1 MKLKHDP
8 AEVER
13 VSELIAKRGVKFINL
28 QFSDIHGITKLVGI
42 PINMW
47 QSVLEHGQWFD
58 GSSIQGFSRIAESDM
73 FLVPDLTTFQ
83 VIPWDED
90 VVTARCICDVH
101 LPTGE
106 PFLGDPRNV
115 LKRIMLE
122 AKGEGYDY
130 TVAPEIEFFLFRPHE
145 DGRLLPLIPQDRA
158 GYFDASTDLAHT
170 VRRRMVEA
178 LQALDFE
185 IEALHHEVAI
195 GQHEINFHY
204 GDALAAADKAV
215 TMRLAVKAVAQKLGL
230 YATFMPKP
238 IAGENG
244 SGMHTNQSLWR
255 NGENVFVD
263 RNREYGLSELA
274 TQFIAGQ
281 LTHARAMSAVIAPL
295 VNSYKRLVPGYEAP
309 VYISW
314 AATNRSALIRVP
326 GISPGREKT
335 TRIELRCPDPSANP
349 YLAFAVMLGAGLDGI
364 KNKMTPPRAAEED
377 LFHVSD
383 SKRNR
388 LAAMPGSLGEAVRE
402 FRLSKLMKRVFGETL
417 HRSYVDAKTMEW
429 DEYRVSVSQ
438 WELDRYLH
446 IV

>member
-8 AEVER
+8 AAVEG
-13 VSELIAKRGVKFINL
+13 VAELIAKRGVKFINL
-28 QFSDIHGITKLVGI
+28 QFSDIHGITKIVGI

-73 FLVPDLTTFQ
+73 FLVPDLATFQ

-106 PFLGDPRNV
+106 PFEGDPRQV
-115 LKRIMLE
+115 LKRTMLE

-130 TVAPEIEFFLFRPHE
+130 TIAPEIEFFLFRPHE
-145 DGRLLPLIPQDRA
+145 DGSLQPLIPQDRA

-178 LQALDFE
+178 LQELDFE

-255 NGENVFVD
+255 NGENAFVD
-263 RNREYGLSELA
+263 RDREYGLSEIA

-281 LTHARAMSAVIAPL
+281 LSHARAMSAVIAPL

-326 GISPGREKT
+326 SISPGREKT

-349 YLAFAVMLGAGLDGI
+349 YLAFAVMLASGLDGM
-364 KNKMTPPRAAEED
+364 KNKLSPPRAAEED

-383 SKRNR
+383 SKRSR

-402 FRLSKLMKRVFGETL
+402 FRLSKLMKRVFGESL

-429 DEYRVSVSQ
+429 DDYRVSVSQ